1 MENSTIEKYVTS
13 MKEADLTGLFWPMIA
28 IYRIP
33 KDYPGK
39 YVARIY
45 DLDKPTNVVMIK
57 DTLEELQE
65 DIGKNTKLIYIPR
78 SIEDH
83 ETVEGVWI

>member
-1 MENSTIEKYVTS
+1 MENRTIEKYVTS

-28 IYRIP
+28 IYRMP
-33 KDYPGK
+33 K
-39 YVARIY
+39 
-45 DLDKPTNVVMIK
+45 VVMIK
-57 DTLEELQE
+57 DSLEELQE